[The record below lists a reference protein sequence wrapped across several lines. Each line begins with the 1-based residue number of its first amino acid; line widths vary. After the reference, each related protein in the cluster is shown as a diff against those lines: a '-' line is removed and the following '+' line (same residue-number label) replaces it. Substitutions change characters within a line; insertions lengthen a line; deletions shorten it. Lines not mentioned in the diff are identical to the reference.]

1 MTIKTYELSITN
13 PTTESFEVD
22 GQCEVMIIG
31 HSPCTILRS
40 IKDSGFFPIT
50 DEDGS
55 EIFYPA
61 TNSSNIIFNG
71 PIKSSSRHCKYKVA
85 LDKSGMSAN
94 SDVTVIVAQG

>member
-1 MTIKTYELSITN
+1 MTIKVYELSLTN

-31 HSPCTILRS
+31 HTPCTVLRS
-40 IKDSGFFPIT
+40 IKDSPFLPIT
-50 DEDGS
+50 DEIGS
-55 EIFYPA
+55 EVFYPA

-71 PIKSSSRHCKYKVA
+71 PIVSSSRHCKYKIA
-85 LDKSGMSAN
+85 IDSASASVN